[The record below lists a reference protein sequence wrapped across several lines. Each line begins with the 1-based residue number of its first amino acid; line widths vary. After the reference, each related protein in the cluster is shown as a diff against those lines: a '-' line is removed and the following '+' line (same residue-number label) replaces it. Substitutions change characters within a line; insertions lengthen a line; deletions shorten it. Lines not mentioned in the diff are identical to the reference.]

1 MGDLVR
7 TCGNIQRQS
16 YRCDERSL
24 LVELSKLAIT
34 LYYAGIDPHV
44 KDPDYQFLGKHVRRK
59 QDIIDVD

>member
-24 LVELSKLAIT
+24 LVVLSELAIT

-44 KDPDYQFLGKHVRRK
+44 KDPDYQFLGKHVR
-59 QDIIDVD
+59 